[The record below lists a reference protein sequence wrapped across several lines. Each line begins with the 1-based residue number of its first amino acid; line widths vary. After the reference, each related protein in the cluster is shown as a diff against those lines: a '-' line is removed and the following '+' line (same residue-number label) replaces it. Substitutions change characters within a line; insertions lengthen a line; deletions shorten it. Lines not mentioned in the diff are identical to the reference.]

1 MVLESVART
10 KKCTSRGD
18 AGGNEA
24 AAAAADAEAPS
35 APEAEAEADEDDSAA
50 SAPAWAISGCFDDG
64 GRA

>member
-18 AGGNEA
+18 AGGDEAEA
-24 AAAAADAEAPS
+24 AAAAAEAPS
-35 APEAEAEADEDDSAA
+35 PREEAEADEDDSAA